1 MAIQCLVGE
10 EQNFVTDPMLHEK
23 PMQFSQHRANMVKLA
38 PFRYNPGCIILA
50 ALQSVDVVFFA
61 PYNRLLQ

>member
-10 EQNFVTDPMLHEK
+10 EQDFVTDPILHGK

-38 PFRYNPGCIILA
+38 PIRYNSGCIILA
-50 ALQSVDVVFFA
+50 ALQSVDVG
-61 PYNRLLQ
+61 

>member
-10 EQNFVTDPMLHEK
+10 EQNIVTDPLLHGK

-38 PFRYNPGCIILA
+38 PYRYNPGCIILA
-50 ALQSVDVVFFA
+50 ALQSVDVGMFCSI
-61 PYNRLLQ
+61 

>member
-10 EQNFVTDPMLHEK
+10 EQNFVTDPMLHGK

-50 ALQSVDVVFFA
+50 ALQSVDVGSSMTC
-61 PYNRLLQ
+61 